1 MKRTASQTRL
11 AVRIELRIA
20 PASREDDTV
29 LMATQPIGDQP
40 GRFISVEEYL
50 STGYEPDCEYDHG
63 VIVERNLGEFEHS
76 YLQILL
82 GTLFTVNMDNWAV
95 FGLTEQRVQITP
107 ATFFVPDVCV
117 LRLDAPKEDILTHPP
132 LIVIEILSPED
143 TIRRAAKKATE
154 YLQFGI
160 EHVWVIDPSGRVAYR
175 GVATGL
181 ERVPE
186 GRLIVPG
193 TPIEVRISDLFEKLD
208 AVRSR
213 GGR

>member
-1 MKRTASQTRL
+1 MKRTASQTKL

-29 LMATQPIGDQP
+29 LMATQPIDDQP

-50 STGYEPDCEYDHG
+50 STVYEPDCEYDDG
-63 VIVERNLGEFEHS
+63 VVVERNLGEFEHS
-76 YLQILL
+76 FLQTILA
-82 GTLFTVNMDNWAV
+82 TLVTNNMEDWGV
-95 FGLTEQRVQITP
+95 FGLIEQRVQINSRK
-107 ATFFVPDVCV
+107 FLVPDVCV
-117 LRLDAPKEDILTHPP
+117 LRLDAPTEDILTHPP